1 MMLAKVAHLFGIAR
15 AGLTLARNGAFSPL
29 DPRGLPPMPALAL
42 RGLRLIEKPEG
53 QRDLS
58 KAIQKL
64 GPSHIKLGQFLA
76 TRPDVVGKAIAAEL
90 SELQDRLPPFSMD
103 DARRTLNEDFGDEA
117 EALFG
122 TLGEPIA
129 AASIAQ
135 VHKAEIEGRPMAVK
149 ILRPAIDRIAARDF
163 RMFYT
168 GAHLAQALDPEM
180 QRLRIVDV
188 IADQERVARFEM
200 DLRME
205 AAAIEE
211 IRKNTAEDPGFR
223 VPHVDWRRS
232 SKRVLTTEWIDGVKL
247 TDFDAL
253 EAAGHDRIQLADSV
267 MQSFLRHAM
276 RDGVFHAD
284 MHPGNLFVEPD
295 GTIVAIDFGI
305 IGRLNPRER
314 RFLAEILW
322 GYIKQDYRRAAE
334 VHFEAGYVPS
344 HHSVDDFAQ
353 ALRAIGTPILDA
365 SASDISMGRLLT
377 QLFEVTELF
386 DMQTRTELILLQK
399 TMVVVEGLSR
409 ELNPSFNMWKTSEPV
424 IGEWIA
430 RNLGPAGQLGKAAEA
445 AGALG
450 TFVGRIPELV
460 TQAED
465 IAERLHGMSRDGLRL
480 DAETAEK
487 VAAANRKAS
496 CWQTIALWV
505 GAISLVFIAIGGL
518 G

>member
-1 MMLAKVAHLFGIAR
+1 MLSKIAHLFGLAR
-15 AGLTLARNGAFSPL
+15 AGITLARNGAFAPL
-29 DPRGLPPMPALAL
+29 DPRALPPGASVAL
-42 RGLRLIEKPEG
+42 RSLRLFEKPEAK
-53 QRDLS
+53 RDLS
-58 KAIQKL
+58 GAIQTL
-64 GPSHIKLGQFLA
+64 GPTHIKLGQFLA
-76 TRPDVVGKAIAAEL
+76 TRPDVVGKAIATEL
-90 SELQDRLPPFSMD
+90 STLQDRLPPFPVSE
-103 DARRTLNEDFGDEA
+103 AQRVLREDFGDEA
-117 EALFG
+117 DALFG
-122 TLGEPIA
+122 RLGPAIA

-135 VHKAEIEGRPMAVK
+135 VHKAEIDGQPMAVK
-149 ILRPAIDRIAARDF
+149 ILRPSIDRIAARDF

-168 GAHLAQALDPEM
+168 GANLAELVNPEM
-180 QRLRIVDV
+180 RRLRVVDV
-188 IADQERVARFEM
+188 LRDQERVARIEM

-211 IRKNTAEDPGFR
+211 IGGNARDDPGFR
-223 VPHVDWRRS
+223 VPRVDWKRS
-232 SKRVLTTEWIDGVKL
+232 SKRVLTTEWIDGLKL
-247 TDFDAL
+247 TDFEAL
-253 EAAGHDRIQLADSV
+253 EQAGHDRIRLANAV

-284 MHPGNLFVEPD
+284 MHPGNLFVEPN

-305 IGRLNPRER
+305 VGRLNPRER

-334 VHFEAGYVPS
+334 VHFEAGYVPA

-377 QLFEVTELF
+377 QLFEVTDLF
-386 DMQTRTELILLQK
+386 GMQTRPELILLQK

-409 ELNPSFNMWKTSEPV
+409 ELDPDFNMWKTSEPV

-430 RNLGPAGQLGKAAEA
+430 RNLGPAGQIGKAAEA

-450 TFVGRIPELV
+450 HFVGRIPDLV
-460 TQAED
+460 SRAED
-465 IAERLHGMSRDGLRL
+465 IAERLQVMAATGA
-480 DAETAEK
+480 DADPGH
-487 VAAANRKAS
+487 AAAAAHRHDG
-496 CWQTIALWV
+496 CWRTAGIWAIAIAL
-505 GAISLVFIAIGGL
+505 GFIAFGIL